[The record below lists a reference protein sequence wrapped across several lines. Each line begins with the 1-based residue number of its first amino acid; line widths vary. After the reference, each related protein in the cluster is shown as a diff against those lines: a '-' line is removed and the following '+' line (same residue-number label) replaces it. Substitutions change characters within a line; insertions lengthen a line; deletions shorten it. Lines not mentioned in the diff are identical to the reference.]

1 MSEIVLF
8 DYGQLD
14 VETRIVVQQRT
25 SEIKDLL
32 RSALGDMIEAGRKC
46 KEVRDALRHDKSG
59 GFMGW
64 VDKEGLGRQTVY
76 SIMSM
81 HDVFGNYPKFGQ
93 LDIGK
98 TAAYLLAAPSTPEP
112 ARLEAI
118 ERAEAGETITHTVAK
133 QIVAQHR
140 TPPPSHRAE
149 PEPAR
154 TLDAALPAIQPTQP
168 PADPLG
174 NDSRIIAMDK
184 LAAEIR
190 ERRPAPPVRPLT
202 DNEAEAVVWR
212 GIAHHAK
219 SGMPHHKLAWLQA
232 AEVGDFSRLLNPG
245 VSFEADQLTHIKAKI
260 EAELSKQVP
269 APVQPVIEPEPA
281 ERDGDENYTPPYVIE
296 AVRQVLGGIDL
307 DPASCERAQ
316 SSISASVYYTKAD
329 DGLSFSWK
337 GAVWVNDS
345 GRICQCQCH
354 KQDAQA
360 AGKTSLQ
367 QPSTSLHEKQRATVL
382 PPGVESAFAK
392 EKRAERESDKNPLGE
407 NKSTPLPKV
416 DWEYVL
422 GVNKPSPSQMNTLL
436 WTLGSTQDLPPGAEN
451 VLVSLLGLSKR
462 EDAQILLKER
472 GLLRR
477 NADTV
482 SPNAAGK
489 QNEYEARGITTGA
502 GHENWQNLSCGHLVT
517 GSDVSSTGE
526 TPAHTAGAETAS
538 SRITSFQS
546 QAPIVREQF
555 PKISFP
561 PAQSAMDQKAT
572 KCLGSGAATEE
583 SSSEYQN
590 TSHHCCPNCIPVRY
604 PVRAWLNPPYSKPL
618 PFIFKMISE
627 YEKGH
632 VIAAIVLTNN
642 GTDTQWGQELLS
654 RPYPVC
660 FVGATGQWGSRLS
673 FWQTDP
679 DEPRTGNRY
688 AQMIFYLGKE
698 PDKFREVFS
707 QFGVIR

>member
-1 MSEIVLF
+1 MSEIVLN
-8 DYGQLD
+8 
-14 VETRIVVQQRT
+14 V
-25 SEIKDLL
+25 
-32 RSALGDMIEAGRKC
+32 
-46 KEVRDALRHDKSG
+46 
-59 GFMGW
+59 
-64 VDKEGLGRQTVY
+64 
-76 SIMSM
+76 MS
-81 HDVFGNYPKFGQ
+81 Q
-93 LDIGK
+93 
-98 TAAYLLAAPSTPEP
+98 
-112 ARLEAI
+112 
-118 ERAEAGETITHTVAK
+118 AEAGEWKRRIGDASNTLRLLLSDGYERSAWIALGYSTWSDCLRSLADEYGFTERRLWQLHAANQTENLLNPGSVGELPERVLRPLTGLEPDK
-133 QIVAQHR
+133 QIEAWQEAQVTAPNGKVTAVHVESVVARH
-140 TPPPSHRAE
+140 
-149 PEPAR
+149 
-154 TLDAALPAIQPTQP
+154 
-168 PADPLG
+168 
-174 NDSRIIAMDK
+174 
-184 LAAEIR
+184 
-190 ERRPAPPVRPLT
+190 RPAPPPPPPQALTNITDQHRTHEHTFDAAVPALTPTVERPRPVTPRPLT
-202 DNEAEAVVWR
+202 DNEVEAVIWR
-212 GIAHHAK
+212 AIAHHAK
-219 SGMPHHKLAWLQA
+219 SGTVQHKLAWLQA

-245 VSFEADQLTHIKAKI
+245 VSFGADQLTHIKAKI
-260 EAELSKQVP
+260 EAELSKQATPVP
-269 APVQPVIEPEPA
+269 EPELV